1 MLFYSL
7 TFSWSLIIKKKI
19 TITMTK
25 KMAIS
30 LSPKVP
36 KLLDINTSNII
47 SK

>member
-1 MLFYSL
+1 MIFYSL
-7 TFSWSLIIKKKI
+7 TFSWPLIIKKKKNHNND
-19 TITMTK
+19 K

>member
-1 MLFYSL
+1 MIFLFSNFFMVFNY
-7 TFSWSLIIKKKI
+7 IKKNHNNDR
-19 TITMTK
+19 